1 MMPMTHQFYGFR
13 DVLEVPELR
22 HGESER
28 CKQDVNANRSVK
40 TRNVKESSDNGAD
53 GLGAPRLAIVQSSER
68 LVVWCKRCSTRSSA
82 RSVTEDE

>member
-1 MMPMTHQFYGFR
+1 MPMTYQFYGSR

-28 CKQDVNANRSVK
+28 CRQDVNANRSVK

-53 GLGAPRLAIVQSSER
+53 GLGAPRLAMVQSSER
-68 LVVWCKRCSTRSSA
+68 LVVWSKRRSTRSSA